1 MSEFR
6 SGFVAVV
13 GRPNVGKS
21 TLLNSL
27 IGDKVVIVANKPQT
41 TRNKIRCILT
51 REDAQVVFLDTPGI
65 HKPKN
70 KLGEHLV
77 EVAKSSI
84 GEVDAVLLVV
94 DGAAGLH
101 KGDQYIANELAH
113 VSTPVAVAVNKMDK
127 VDDDLVEQQLDQFR
141 PLGHWPQFPISALKG
156 DNLESLVN
164 HLVDQLPEG
173 PQYYPDDYVIDH
185 PEQFVVTELVREQV
199 LHLTRDEVPHSV
211 AVVMEDMKAREDK
224 DLIDIRCT
232 IYVERNSQKGIIIGR
247 QGAMLKAI
255 GQNARGSIE
264 RLLGSP
270 VFLDLWVKVRKDWR
284 EQAHL
289 VRQMGYKDE

>member
-1 MSEFR
+1 MTQFR

-27 IGDKVVIVANKPQT
+27 IGEKVVIVADKPQT

-51 REDAQVVFLDTPGI
+51 RDDAQVVFLDTPGI

-77 EVAKSSI
+77 GVARSAI
-84 GEVDAVLLVV
+84 NEVDAVLFVV
-94 DGAAGLH
+94 DGAEGRGR
-101 KGDQYIANELAH
+101 GDEYIARELQR
-113 VSTPVAVAVNKMDK
+113 VSTPVVMAINKIDK
-127 VDDDLVEQQLDQFR
+127 VPGDELEARKKEFSE
-141 PLGHWPQFPISALKG
+141 LGVWPEFAISALHG
-156 DNLESLVN
+156 ENLTQ
-164 HLVDQLPEG
+164 LVDYLVTLLPEG
-173 PQYYPDDYVIDH
+173 PKYYPDDYVIDH
-185 PEQFVVTELVREQV
+185 PEQFIVTELIREQI

-211 AVVMEDMKAREDK
+211 AVVMEEMKAREDK
-224 DLIDIRCT
+224 DIVDIRCT
-232 IYVERNSQKGIIIGR
+232 IFVERDSQKGIIIGR

-255 GQNARGSIE
+255 GQNARESIE
-264 RLLGSP
+264 RLLGSQ

-284 EQAHL
+284 EQEHL
-289 VRQMGYKDE
+289 VRQMGYKEE